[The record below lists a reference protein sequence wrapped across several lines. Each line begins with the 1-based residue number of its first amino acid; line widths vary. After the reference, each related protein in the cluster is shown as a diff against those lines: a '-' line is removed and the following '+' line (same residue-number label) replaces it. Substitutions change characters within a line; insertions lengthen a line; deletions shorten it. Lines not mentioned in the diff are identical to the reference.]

1 MLPVEKLTHVESMR
15 YGVILVK
22 LVEEECIVMIVHEVD
37 LSVLVLPIL
46 HIMQNIVGDGHLRN
60 ENLRGLSHHEHRE
73 IVASFIL
80 SFHVPKDSAERLL
93 VLLVHNSFDGITRA
107 VYSVNL
113 VKHINNIFLR
123 VKIRNWYHSNSRLLQ
138 ELNVSFWDV

>member
-1 MLPVEKLTHVESMR
+1 M
-15 YGVILVK
+15 VI
-22 LVEEECIVMIVHEVD
+22 HEVD

-46 HIMQNIVGDGHLRN
+46 HVMQNIVGDGDLRN

-80 SFHVPKDSAERLL
+80 SFHVPEDSAERLL
-93 VLLVHNSFDGITRA
+93 VLLVHNSFDGVTRA